1 MIRHLLLLFLIS
13 PILISALYIIYR
25 EESQVKA
32 LWRIGRKSETRYLSE
47 RHFRPKRNKQFMIG
61 VLATIVC
68 TLFLVT
74 VTSKKYILLP
84 PLLVAIYLIYE
95 QRDGEKRKLKRERE
109 STDAEF
115 PALVEVISVLIAAGE
130 SPVSALKRVSD
141 KSHGVLSDEFK
152 LVIKEIERG
161 KSLTN
166 VLSDLSLKTNSNFL
180 RRFCDTI
187 ILAIERG
194 APLSEALALQ
204 VQEVR
209 SEQHSALLAA
219 AGKAEINLMIP
230 VIFLILPVSILFALW
245 PSYLALGQSIFG

>member
-1 MIRHLLLLFLIS
+1 MISHLLLLLLIS
-13 PILISALYIIYR
+13 PIFMSALYIIYK
-25 EESQVKA
+25 EEAQLKGMRNLRRRSVA
-32 LWRIGRKSETRYLSE
+32 NYLS
-47 RHFRPKRNKQFMIG
+47 PGNLKAKRDKKVSIG
-61 VLATIVC
+61 ILVTLVCIFFLATVAS
-68 TLFLVT
+68 
-74 VTSKKYILLP
+74 SKSILLP

-95 QRDGEKRKLKRERE
+95 QREGAKRKLKRERE
-109 STDAEF
+109 LTDAEF

-130 SPVSALKRVSD
+130 SPVSALKRVSER
-141 KSHGVLSDEFK
+141 SRGTLSDEFK

-161 KSLTN
+161 KSLTSA
-166 VLSDLSLKTNSNFL
+166 LSELSLRTNSNFL
-180 RRFCDTI
+180 RRFCDTV

-194 APLSEALALQ
+194 TPLSEALALQ

-209 SEQHSALLAA
+209 SEQHSTLLAA